1 VSRKAFNFFRSYY
14 DVAKEIPEKY
24 RGKFL
29 MAVCDYEFSGIIP
42 DFSDSPKVLKLAWVS
57 IFHSL
62 EKQLSGYNS
71 ATSLPTPQEGSIEG
85 SLKGSTKESTKQE
98 KEEVKEKEQLESK
111 SKREKKPK
119 AETSVSY
126 TSFGEGENIK
136 IESDKIQ
143 DIDLFFEFDEVL
155 RDACITLLDD
165 WLQTNKKGNKGDK
178 ECKGITSFKAYCRRW
193 VKKTVLKEFQEQG
206 RTNTGLKVITPQTQG
221 KQPEKEGFFSKA
233 SKIDLFAWD
242 K

>member
-1 VSRKAFNFFRSYY
+1 MSRKAFNFFRSYY

-98 KEEVKEKEQLESK
+98 KEKEEVKEKEQLESK

-126 TSFGEGENIK
+126 TTLGKYENIF
-136 IESDKIQ
+136 IETEKMDK
-143 DIDLFFEFDEVL
+143 LFEICDFDEVL
-155 RDACITLLDD
+155 RDACIFKLSA
-165 WLQTNKKGNKGDK
+165 WLEKERKK
-178 ECKGITSFKAYCRRW
+178 CKGIRSFDAYMDNW
-193 VKKTVLKEFQEQG
+193 LKRAILEDFQKQG
-206 RTNTGLKVITPQTQG
+206 KTNTGLTVLTPQTQR
-221 KQPEKEGFFSKA
+221 KQPEKESVVDRWKHVLDFGINVNS
-233 SKIDLFAWD
+233 
-242 K
+242 